1 MTRGLERIN
10 RFLEGVLRQR
20 REIVT
25 PEGVALEIEVANHG
39 ERLLAFVIDL
49 AFWMAAIAFFVL
61 VLALL
66 AVERINGA
74 VAVTLTLFAAF
85 LVRNLY
91 FIHFELT
98 TQGSTPGK
106 WIVGLKVIDSE
117 GGSLTA
123 SAVIARD
130 LTREV
135 ETFLPLSL
143 YLGLAAGGR
152 GDFWTQVAYLGWLGL
167 VSALPFFNRDHRR
180 AGDLIGG
187 TIVIAKP
194 KRALLADLG
203 DAGSRYAFTRRQLEA
218 YGAFELQV
226 LEEILRR
233 PESFETSSI
242 VRDVCQRI
250 CRKIVW
256 PGPPPLADARAF
268 LNAFYAAE
276 RAHLERE
283 QLFGKYRA
291 DKSSTPTNAN
301 TKGSAG

>member
-1 MTRGLERIN
+1 MARRLERIN
-10 RFLEGVLRQR
+10 RFLEGVRRQK

-25 PEGVALEIEVANHG
+25 PEGVTLEIEVANHG

-49 AFWMAAIAFFVL
+49 AFWMLAIAFFVL
-61 VLALL
+61 VLGLL
-66 AVERINGA
+66 FVERVNGA
-74 VAVTLTLFAAF
+74 VAVTLTLFASF

-106 WIVGLKVIDSE
+106 RIVGLKVIDAA
-117 GGSLTA
+117 GGSLTP
-123 SAVIARD
+123 SAVIARN

-135 ETFLPLSL
+135 ETFLPLGL
-143 YLGLAAGGR
+143 YLSLTAGGG
-152 GDFWTQVAYLGWLGL
+152 GDLWTRVAYLGWLGL

-187 TIVIAKP
+187 TMVIVKP
-194 KRALLADLG
+194 QRVLLADLG
-203 DAGSRYAFTRRQLEA
+203 EARSRYAFTRRQLAA

-233 PESFETSSI
+233 PDSVDTSSV
-242 VRDVCQRI
+242 VRDVCERI

-256 PGPPPLADARAF
+256 PGAPPLADARAF
-268 LNAFYAAE
+268 LDAFYVAE

-291 DKSSTPTNAN
+291 DKSSAPT
-301 TKGSAG
+301 SE

>member
-1 MTRGLERIN
+1 MARRLERIN
-10 RFLEGVLRQR
+10 RFLEGVRRQK

-25 PEGVALEIEVANHG
+25 PEGVTLEIEVANHG

-49 AFWMAAIAFFVL
+49 AFWMLAIAFFIL
-61 VLALL
+61 VLGLL
-66 AVERINGA
+66 LVERVNGA

-106 WIVGLKVIDSE
+106 RIVGLKVIDSE
-117 GGSLTA
+117 GGRLTP
-123 SAVIARD
+123 SAVIARN

-135 ETFLPLSL
+135 ETFLPLGL
-143 YLGLAAGGR
+143 YLSLPAGGA
-152 GDFWTQVAYLGWLGL
+152 DFWTRAAYLGWLGL

-187 TIVIAKP
+187 TMVIAEP
-194 KRALLADLG
+194 KRTLLADLG
-203 DAGSRYAFTRRQLEA
+203 EARSRYAFTRLQLEA

-233 PESFETSSI
+233 PESIETSSV
-242 VRDVCQRI
+242 VRDVCERI

-256 PGPPPLADARAF
+256 TGTPPLADARAF
-268 LNAFYAAE
+268 LNAFYVAE

-291 DKSSTPTNAN
+291 DKLSPPT
-301 TKGSAG
+301 SD